1 MTDAATVHAPRRGN
15 SHPERTLTSGWDRLH
30 TTSVNRARGH
40 QRLLAALALVLLALV
55 AELAGRSLTH
65 RLDVGRRV
73 GSVSY
78 SHAQYYPFLLAGVK
92 VAVALMLAR
101 LAWRVAKAHA
111 AARAA
116 RRIAAAVGVRSI
128 RRAPRMRVELSWRL
142 WLVSFVVTA
151 SLYLVQADAERLLV
165 GQRHLLDPWLHS
177 SALPVFAV
185 LAVIVAVV
193 FRTVELW
200 LGDFEKL
207 AGEVIAFVRRL
218 VEPKLPARHR
228 LSTGSRAPRA
238 LFGLAFESRPP
249 PLPV

>member
-1 MTDAATVHAPRRGN
+1 
-15 SHPERTLTSGWDRLH
+15 
-30 TTSVNRARGH
+30 
-40 QRLLAALALVLLALV
+40 LLALV

-73 GSVSY
+73 GHVSY
-78 SHAQYYPFLLAGVK
+78 AHADYYPFLLAGVK
-92 VAVALMLAR
+92 IGVALMLAR

-116 RRIAAAVGVRSI
+116 RRIANALGVCSI
-128 RRAPRMRVELSWRL
+128 RRAPRMRIELSARL
-142 WLVSFVVTA
+142 WLLSFVVTA
-151 SLYLVQADAERLLV
+151 AIYLVQTDAEQVAGGRW
-165 GQRHLLDPWLHS
+165 HLLGPWLHS

-185 LAVIVAVV
+185 LSVVVAVV

-200 LGDFEKL
+200 LADYEQL
-207 AGEVIAFVRRL
+207 AAEAVELVRTLTTRTL
-218 VEPKLPARHR
+218 VARR
-228 LSTGSRAPRA
+228 WLFSGRCAPRF

>member
-1 MTDAATVHAPRRGN
+1 V
-15 SHPERTLTSGWDRLH
+15 
-30 TTSVNRARGH
+30 
-40 QRLLAALALVLLALV
+40 LAWLALGLLALI
-55 AELAGRSLTH
+55 AELVGRSLTH

-73 GSVSY
+73 GHVSY
-78 SHAQYYPFLLAGVK
+78 AHTDYYPFLLAGVK

-116 RRIAAAVGVRSI
+116 RRIATAFGVGSI
-128 RRAPRMRVELSWRL
+128 RRAPRMRIELSWHL
-142 WLVSFVVTA
+142 WLLSFVVTA
-151 SLYLVQADAERLLV
+151 SIYLVQADAEQV
-165 GQRHLLDPWLHS
+165 GGGRWHLLGPWLHS

-185 LAVIVAVV
+185 LSVVVAVV

-200 LGDFEKL
+200 LADYEKL
-207 AGEVIAFVRRL
+207 AAEVIELVRTLRTRGL
-218 VEPKLPARHR
+218 VPRRWLFSAR
-228 LSTGSRAPRA
+228 RAPRS

>member
-1 MTDAATVHAPRRGN
+1 
-15 SHPERTLTSGWDRLH
+15 
-30 TTSVNRARGH
+30 
-40 QRLLAALALVLLALV
+40 LLALV

-73 GSVSY
+73 GHVSY
-78 SHAQYYPFLLAGVK
+78 AHADYYPFLLAGVK
-92 VAVALMLAR
+92 IGVALMLAR

-116 RRIAAAVGVRSI
+116 RRIANAFGVGSI
-128 RRAPRMRVELSWRL
+128 RRAPRMRIELSARL
-142 WLVSFVVTA
+142 WLLSFVVTA
-151 SLYLVQADAERLLV
+151 SIYLVQTDAEQVAGGRW
-165 GQRHLLDPWLHS
+165 HLLGPWLHS

-185 LAVIVAVV
+185 LSVVVAVV

-200 LGDFEKL
+200 LADYEQL
-207 AGEVIAFVRRL
+207 AAEAVELVRALTTRTL
-218 VEPKLPARHR
+218 VAHRWLFSARC
-228 LSTGSRAPRA
+228 APRF

>member
-1 MTDAATVHAPRRGN
+1 
-15 SHPERTLTSGWDRLH
+15 
-30 TTSVNRARGH
+30 
-40 QRLLAALALVLLALV
+40 LLALI
-55 AELAGRSLTH
+55 AELGGRSLTH

-73 GSVSY
+73 GSAGY
-78 SHAQYYPFLLAGVK
+78 SHAEYYPFLLAGVK

-101 LAWRVAKAHA
+101 LAWRFARAHA

-116 RRIAAAVGVRSI
+116 RRVASALGVCPA
-128 RRAPRMRVELSWRL
+128 RRAPRVRIELSWRL

-151 SLYLVQADAERLLV
+151 SLYLAQADAERLLA

-185 LAVIVAVV
+185 LAVVVAVV

-200 LGDFEKL
+200 LGDYERL
-207 AGEVIAFVRRL
+207 AGEVIASIRRL
-218 VEPKLPARHR
+218 VEPTPSPRR
-228 LSTGSRAPRA
+228 ISSRSRTPRS

-249 PLPV
+249 PLPA

>member
-1 MTDAATVHAPRRGN
+1 
-15 SHPERTLTSGWDRLH
+15 
-30 TTSVNRARGH
+30 VNRARSH
-40 QRLLAALALVLLALV
+40 QRLLAALALGLLALV
-55 AELAGRSLTH
+55 AELGGRSLTH

-73 GSVSY
+73 GSAGY
-78 SHAQYYPFLLAGVK
+78 SHAEYYPFLLAGVK

-101 LAWRVAKAHA
+101 LAWRFAKAHA

-116 RRIAAAVGVRSI
+116 RRVAAALGVCPA
-128 RRAPRMRVELSWRL
+128 RRAPRVRIELSWRL

-151 SLYLVQADAERLLV
+151 SLYLAQADAERLLA

-185 LAVIVAVV
+185 LAVVVAVV

-200 LGDFEKL
+200 LGDYERF
-207 AGEVIAFVRRL
+207 AGEVIASIRRL
-218 VEPKLPARHR
+218 VEPAPSPRR
-228 LSTGSRAPRA
+228 LSSRSRTPRS

-249 PLPV
+249 PLPA

>member
-1 MTDAATVHAPRRGN
+1 M
-15 SHPERTLTSGWDRLH
+15 LTSGWNRVH
-30 TTSVNRARGH
+30 TSSVTRARRH
-40 QRLLAALALVLLALV
+40 QRLLAVLALGLLALV

-73 GSVSY
+73 GAVSY

-116 RRIAAAVGVRSI
+116 HRVASALGVHSL

-193 FRTVELW
+193 YRTVEHW
-200 LGDFEKL
+200 LADYEQL
-207 AGEVIAFVRRL
+207 AAEVFALVRRL
-218 VEPKLPARHR
+218 VEPKTLALRW
-228 LSTGSRAPRA
+228 LSSRSRAPRS

-249 PLPV
+249 PSLSL